1 LDKALETPIRLPT
14 DPVPPL
20 RLSAADCRNNGA
32 SPMKSDYV
40 ATIGLEVHVQLK
52 TSSKMFCGCAVE
64 YGSEPNIHVCPI
76 CLGLPGALPVMN
88 LKALKLTALTGL
100 IFKCDIAPI
109 CKFDRKNYF
118 YPDMPKNYQ
127 ISQYDA
133 PLCSHGEVPLYD
145 MAYPKDAQKT
155 IQNPNKRVRLV
166 RIHLEEDVAK
176 SFHFDST
183 TGIDFNRA
191 GTPLM
196 EIVSEP
202 DIASPEEAFAYLGS
216 LKQALIYGGVSH
228 ADMEKGQLRC
238 DCNVSVRKKEETK
251 FGTKIELKN
260 LNSISGVR
268 RALAYEIDRQIEVL
282 SRGETLQQETRRWD
296 DDLGETTLMRTKE
309 SAHDYRYFPD
319 PDLLPVKTDVF
330 MQEVKTLLPE
340 LPWEKRERFVREYG
354 VSEYDAGVLADD
366 LELSAYFEAG
376 AKSARKPKA
385 IANYVLND
393 LLSALG
399 AASKSIGAC
408 PIPPEQL
415 NDLVDLIDSG
425 KINSKQGKDVFAEMF
440 ATGKP
445 PGLIVEEKGLKQESD
460 LGAIEA
466 LCREV
471 IRAHPKSAED
481 YKAGK
486 AAAINFLKGQ
496 VMKLSK
502 GKANPNLVGEILMKL
517 LS

>member
-1 LDKALETPIRLPT
+1 
-14 DPVPPL
+14 
-20 RLSAADCRNNGA
+20 
-32 SPMKSDYV
+32 
-40 ATIGLEVHVQLK
+40 
-52 TSSKMFCGCAVE
+52 MFCGCAVE
-64 YGSEPNIHVCPI
+64 YGSEPNIHLCPV

-88 LKALKLTALTGL
+88 LQALKLTALTGL
-100 IFKCDIAPI
+100 ILKCDLAPI

-133 PLCSHGEVPLYD
+133 PLCHKGEVPLHD
-145 MAYPKDAQKT
+145 MAYPKDAQKN
-155 IQNPNKRVRLV
+155 IRHPNKRVRLV

-176 SFHFDST
+176 SFHFGTAS
-183 TGIDFNRA
+183 GIDFNRA

-202 DIASPEEAFAYLGS
+202 DIESPEEAFAYLTS
-216 LKQALIYGGVSH
+216 LKQALIYGGVSD

-238 DCNVSVRKKEETK
+238 DCNISVRKQEEVR

-282 SRGETLQQETRRWD
+282 DRGGTLQQETRRWD
-296 DDLGETTLMRTKE
+296 DDLGKTSLMRTKE
-309 SAHDYRYFPD
+309 FAHDYRYFPD
-319 PDLLPVKTDVF
+319 PDLLPVKTEVF
-330 MQEVKTLLPE
+330 MNEVKALFPE

-354 VSEYDAGVLADD
+354 VSDYDAGVLADD
-366 LELSAYFEAG
+366 LQLAAYFEAAAKG
-376 AKSARKPKA
+376 AGKPKA
-385 IANYVLND
+385 IANYILND

-399 AASKSIGAC
+399 AANKSVAAC
-408 PIPPEQL
+408 PIPAKQL
-415 NDLVDLIDSG
+415 NDLVSLVDDG
-425 KINSKQGKDVFAEMF
+425 KISSKQAKDVFAEMF
-440 ATGKP
+440 ATGKS
-445 PGLIVEEKGLKQESD
+445 PGLVVEERGLRQESD
-460 LGAIEA
+460 TGMIEPF
-466 LCREV
+466 CVQV
-471 IRAHPKSAED
+471 IAANPKSVED

-486 AAAINFLKGQ
+486 TAAINFLKGQ

-502 GKANPNLVGEILMKL
+502 GKANPNLVGEILAKL

>member
-1 LDKALETPIRLPT
+1 
-14 DPVPPL
+14 
-20 RLSAADCRNNGA
+20 
-32 SPMKSDYV
+32 MKSDYV

-52 TSSKMFCGCAVE
+52 TRSKMFCGCAVE

-76 CLGLPGALPVMN
+76 CLGLPGALPAMN
-88 LKALKLTALTGL
+88 LQALKLTALTGL
-100 IFKCDIAPI
+100 ILKCEIASI

-133 PLCSHGEVPLYD
+133 PLCLNGEVPLSD
-145 MAYPKDAQKT
+145 LAYPKDAQRN
-155 IQNPNKRVRLV
+155 IGNPNKRVRLV

-176 SFHFDST
+176 SFHFGTT

-196 EIVSEP
+196 EIVSQP
-202 DIASPEEAFAYLGS
+202 DIASPEEAFAYLAS
-216 LKQALIYGGVSH
+216 LKQALIYGGVSD

-251 FGTKIELKN
+251 LGTKIELKN

-282 SRGETLQQETRRWD
+282 DRGQTLLQETRRWD
-296 DDLGETTLMRTKE
+296 DDLGETSLMRTKE

-319 PDLLPVKTDVF
+319 PDLLPVKTEVF
-330 MQEVKTLLPE
+330 MEEVRDLLPE

-366 LELSAYFEAG
+366 LELSAYFELS
-376 AKSARKPKA
+376 AKGARKPKA
-385 IANYVLND
+385 VANYVLND

-399 AASKSIGAC
+399 AANQSTPAC
-408 PIPPEQL
+408 PISPKQL
-415 NDLVDLIDSG
+415 NALVDLVDSG
-425 KINSKQGKDVFAEMF
+425 KISSKQGKDVFAEMF
-440 ATGKP
+440 ATGKD
-445 PGLIVEEKGLKQESD
+445 PGLIVEQRGLKQESD
-460 LGAIEA
+460 LGAIES
-466 LCREV
+466 LCNEV
-471 IRAHPKSAED
+471 IAANPKSVED

-486 AAAINFLKGQ
+486 VAAINFLKGQ

-502 GKANPNLVGEILMKL
+502 GKANPNLVGETLVRL

>member
-1 LDKALETPIRLPT
+1 
-14 DPVPPL
+14 
-20 RLSAADCRNNGA
+20 
-32 SPMKSDYV
+32 MKSDYV

-52 TSSKMFCGCAVE
+52 TKSKMFCGCAVE

-76 CLGLPGALPVMN
+76 CLGLPGALPAMN
-88 LKALKLTALTGL
+88 LQALKMTALTGL
-100 IFKCDIAPI
+100 IFKCDLAPI

-133 PLCSHGEVPLYD
+133 PLCHQGEVPLYD
-145 MAYPKDAQKT
+145 MAYPKDAQKN
-155 IQNPNKRVRLV
+155 IRHPNKRIRLV

-176 SFHFDST
+176 SFHFGTT

-202 DIASPEEAFAYLGS
+202 DIESPEEAFAYLSS
-216 LKQALIYGGVSH
+216 LKQALIYGGVSD

-238 DCNVSVRKKEETK
+238 DCNVSVRKHEETR

-260 LNSISGVR
+260 LNSISGIR
-268 RALAYEIDRQIEVL
+268 RALAYEIDRQIEAVD
-282 SRGETLQQETRRWD
+282 RGETLQQETRRWD
-296 DDLGETTLMRTKE
+296 DDLGKTSLMRTKE
-309 SAHDYRYFPD
+309 SEHDYRYFPD
-319 PDLLPVKTDVF
+319 PDLLPVKIGVF
-330 MQEVKTLLPE
+330 TPEVRALLPE

-366 LELSAYFEAG
+366 RELSAYFEAAAKG
-376 AKSARKPKA
+376 AQKPKA

-399 AASKSIGAC
+399 AANQPVAGC
-408 PIPPEQL
+408 PIPPNHLKEL
-415 NDLVDLIDSG
+415 VDLVDGG
-425 KINSKQGKDVFAEMF
+425 KISSKQGKDVFAEMF
-440 ATGKP
+440 ATGKA

-460 LGAIEA
+460 IGAIES
-466 LCREV
+466 LCDEV
-471 IRAHPKSAED
+471 IAAHPKSVED

-486 AAAINFLKGQ
+486 VAAINFLKGQ
-496 VMKLSK
+496 VMRLSK
-502 GKANPNLVGEILMKL
+502 GKANPNLVGEVLVRL

>member
-1 LDKALETPIRLPT
+1 
-14 DPVPPL
+14 
-20 RLSAADCRNNGA
+20 
-32 SPMKSDYV
+32 M
-40 ATIGLEVHVQLK
+40 
-52 TSSKMFCGCAVE
+52 
-64 YGSEPNIHVCPI
+64 
-76 CLGLPGALPVMN
+76 
-88 LKALKLTALTGL
+88 TALTGL
-100 IFKCDIAPI
+100 IFKCDLAPI

-133 PLCSHGEVPLYD
+133 PLCHQGEVPLYD
-145 MAYPKDAQKT
+145 MAYPKDAQKN
-155 IQNPNKRVRLV
+155 IRHPNKRIRLV

-176 SFHFDST
+176 SFHFGTT

-202 DIASPEEAFAYLGS
+202 DIESPEEAFAYLSS
-216 LKQALIYGGVSH
+216 LKQALIYGGVSD

-238 DCNVSVRKKEETK
+238 DCNVSVRKHEETR

-260 LNSISGVR
+260 LNSISGIR
-268 RALAYEIDRQIEVL
+268 RALAYEIDRQIEAVD
-282 SRGETLQQETRRWD
+282 RGETLQQETRRWD
-296 DDLGETTLMRTKE
+296 DDLGKTSLMRTKE
-309 SAHDYRYFPD
+309 SEHDYRYFPD
-319 PDLLPVKTDVF
+319 PDLLPVKIGVF
-330 MQEVKTLLPE
+330 MEEVRALLPE

-366 LELSAYFEAG
+366 RELSAYFEAAAKG
-376 AKSARKPKA
+376 AQKPKA

-399 AASKSIGAC
+399 AANQPVAGC
-408 PIPPEQL
+408 PIPPNHLKEL
-415 NDLVDLIDSG
+415 VDLVDGG
-425 KINSKQGKDVFAEMF
+425 KISSKQGKDVFAEMF
-440 ATGKP
+440 ATGKA

-460 LGAIEA
+460 IGAIES
-466 LCREV
+466 LCDEV
-471 IRAHPKSAED
+471 IAAHPKSVED

-486 AAAINFLKGQ
+486 VAAINFLKGQ
-496 VMKLSK
+496 VMRLSK
-502 GKANPNLVGEILMKL
+502 GKANPNLVGEVLVRL